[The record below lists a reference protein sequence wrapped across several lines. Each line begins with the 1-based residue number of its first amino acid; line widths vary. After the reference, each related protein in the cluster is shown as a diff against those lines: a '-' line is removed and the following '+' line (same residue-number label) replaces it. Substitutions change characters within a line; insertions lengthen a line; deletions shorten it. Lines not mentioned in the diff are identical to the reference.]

1 MYASPVGAGDAGEA
15 GGAEGGGGVCR
26 RYILKGS
33 FPNFFFGKI

>member
-15 GGAEGGGGVCR
+15 GGAEGGGVCR

-33 FPNFFFGKI
+33 FPNFFFGEI